1 MIDAMTNP
9 TPTPEVPKKT
19 DIESFVRAQQA
30 MKAAGRGER
39 LQAVMQSKEPAAPAA
54 RAPAAKKA
62 MKPFDATAREA
73 AVHRAVSLLRTMTG
87 YYGITMGELE
97 DEEKR
102 LRQLPDDGLRGT
114 ITAYEF
120 TSRHV
125 GVILV
130 DEKARDAAIHRDPAI
145 AAFYD
150 QHGANEDDLNQ
161 AARESSQNKARRTQ
175 PA

>member
-1 MIDAMTNP
+1 MTNP
-9 TPTPEVPKKT
+9 IDPPQATPKT
-19 DIESFVRAQQA
+19 DIASFVRAQQA

-39 LQAVMQSKEPAAPAA
+39 LQAVAQSKEPIAPAL

-62 MKPFDATAREA
+62 MKPFDSTAREA

-87 YYGITMGELE
+87 YYGITVGELE
-97 DEEKR
+97 DEETR
-102 LRQLPDDGLRGT
+102 LRQLPDERLRGT
-114 ITAYEF
+114 IAAYEF

-130 DEKARDAAIHRDPAI
+130 DEKARDVAIHRDPAI
-145 AAFYD
+145 AAFYE
-150 QHGANEDDLNQ
+150 QHGANEDELNQ
-161 AARESSQNKARRTQ
+161 AARESSQHKARRTQ